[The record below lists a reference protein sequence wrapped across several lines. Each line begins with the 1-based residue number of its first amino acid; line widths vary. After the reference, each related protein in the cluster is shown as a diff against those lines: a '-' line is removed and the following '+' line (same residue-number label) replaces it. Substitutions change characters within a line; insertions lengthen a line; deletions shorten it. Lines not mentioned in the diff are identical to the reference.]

1 MLIDDKMVVL
11 VDIDG
16 VINDLP
22 EKWDAYLCNK
32 YGERGRS
39 ELGVI
44 HYDMHKNYSR
54 LEREEVYEALSNPE
68 FWETVEF
75 KKEAIEYLNNLLR
88 EKDIRLVICT
98 STLIKNVGWKWDKLR
113 KAIPKLSQRDLV
125 VCWDKSLIRGD
136 VLIEDC
142 LENAEKFV
150 GQSILLDASYNKC
163 DEDLAGVHRTK
174 DWDGIYD
181 KVLELREQRKNREEN
196 VGNCVPS

>member
-1 MLIDDKMVVL
+1 
-11 VDIDG
+11 
-16 VINDLP
+16 
-22 EKWDAYLCNK
+22 
-32 YGERGRS
+32 
-39 ELGVI
+39 
-44 HYDMHKNYSR
+44 MHKNYSR

-75 KKEAIEYLNNLLR
+75 KKEAIEYLNKLLR

-150 GQSILLDASYNKC
+150 GHSILLDASYNKR
-163 DEDLAGVHRTK
+163 DK
-174 DWDGIYD
+174 D
-181 KVLELREQRKNREEN
+181 KVGVYRVNDWYDIYNKVFELQRQRESVKEMLKDMSFG
-196 VGNCVPS
+196 VMWD